1 MAVRTSPPPSRCAMH
16 ILMSS
21 PFYTHGEEIHTLPGT
36 RKHYVA
42 PVDEKAIGRRIREL
56 RRRQGMTQI
65 ELAAELGINQSAV
78 SDYEKGEVRIHAAM
92 LAGLAKVLKS
102 SADGILGLEK
112 AKGNGNGHPPD
123 RRFLRRIE
131 RLHQLSRRDQQ
142 AILGTID
149 AFLAKVS

>member
-1 MAVRTSPPPSRCAMH
+1 MH
-16 ILMSS
+16 ILLSS
-21 PFYTHGEEIHTLPGT
+21 PSYTGREESPSLPGT
-36 RKHYVA
+36 RKHYVV
-42 PVDEKAIGRRIREL
+42 PIDEKAIGRRIRDL
-56 RRRQGMTQI
+56 RKRQGMTQI

-92 LAGLAKVLKS
+92 LAGLARVLKS
-102 SADGILGLEK
+102 SADEILGLEK
-112 AKGNGNGHPPD
+112 AKGNGHAPD

>member
-1 MAVRTSPPPSRCAMH
+1 V
-16 ILMSS
+16 
-21 PFYTHGEEIHTLPGT
+21 
-36 RKHYVA
+36 
-42 PVDEKAIGRRIREL
+42 PVDEKAIGRRIRDL
-56 RRRQGMTQI
+56 RKRQGMTQI

-92 LAGLAKVLKS
+92 LAGLAKVLRA
-102 SADGILGLEK
+102 SADEILGLK
-112 AKGNGNGHPPD
+112 KVRGNGHAPD

>member
-1 MAVRTSPPPSRCAMH
+1 MHSLCAMH
-16 ILMSS
+16 ILVSS
-21 PFYTHGEEIHTLPGT
+21 PSYTHGEETRSLPGT
-36 RKHYVA
+36 RKHYVV
-42 PVDEKAIGRRIREL
+42 PVDEKAIGRRIRDL
-56 RRRQGMTQI
+56 RKRQGMTQI

-92 LAGLAKVLKS
+92 LAGLARVLKS
-102 SADGILGLEK
+102 SADEILGLEK
-112 AKGNGNGHPPD
+112 AKGNGQAPD

>member
-1 MAVRTSPPPSRCAMH
+1 MH
-16 ILMSS
+16 ILLSS
-21 PFYTHGEEIHTLPGT
+21 AFYTHGEETRSLPGT
-36 RKHYVA
+36 RKHHVV

-92 LAGLAKVLKS
+92 LAGLAKVLKV
-102 SADGILGLEK
+102 SADEILGLEK
-112 AKGNGNGHPPD
+112 VRGNGHTPD

-131 RLHQLSRRDQQ
+131 RLHRLSRRDQQ

>member
-1 MAVRTSPPPSRCAMH
+1 MHSLCAMH
-16 ILMSS
+16 ILLSS
-21 PFYTHGEEIHTLPGT
+21 PFYTRGEETQALPGT
-36 RKHYVA
+36 RKHYLA
-42 PVDEKAIGRRIREL
+42 PVDERAIGRRIRDL
-56 RRRQGMTQI
+56 RKRQGMTQI

-78 SDYEKGEVRIHAAM
+78 SDYEKGIVRIHAAM
-92 LAGLAKVLKS
+92 LAGLARALKS
-102 SADGILGLEK
+102 SADEILGLEK
-112 AKGNGNGHPPD
+112 TKGNGHAPD